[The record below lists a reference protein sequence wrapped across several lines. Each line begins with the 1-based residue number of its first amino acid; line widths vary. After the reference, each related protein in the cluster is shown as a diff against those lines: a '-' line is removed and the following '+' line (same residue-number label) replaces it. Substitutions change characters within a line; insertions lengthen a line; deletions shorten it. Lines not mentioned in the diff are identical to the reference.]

1 MRFSGGVGRK
11 RSESKRGENRR
22 RKELPEKSSRDVRQK
37 RRKNRNWCVSLPV
50 MSVDSMHYLILV
62 ILILTL

>member
-11 RSESKRGENRR
+11 RSESKKGENKR
-22 RKELPEKSSRDVRQK
+22 RKELPEKSRRGKRQK

-50 MSVDSMHYLILV
+50 MSVVSIHYV